1 MRVHLNRFGITR
13 VNEVNVYACL
23 NILCHNLLGTNR
35 PEGWVRTD
43 RKWIRNVWIR
53 KIHEY
58 ETTGNRN
65 EENLTWKMLK
75 TVKCRNLT
83 DSLVSFP
90 IG

>member
-1 MRVHLNRFGITR
+1 MFMFV
-13 VNEVNVYACL
+13 L

-43 RKWIRNVWIR
+43 RKWVRNVWIR

-65 EENLTWKMLK
+65 EENLTWKMFK
-75 TVKCRNLT
+75 NREVSESNG
-83 DSLVSFP
+83 LVGLISDRLIENAKFK
-90 IG
+90 